1 LPQRPKVLIVGD
13 SISMGYFPHASAAA
27 GERAELLRHDGN
39 GGDSANVLAH
49 LDGWLEQFA
58 DARLV
63 HLNCGLHDI
72 KRDRPGGEHQVPIGR
87 YRENLSAIFERLLSA
102 GRNVVWA
109 TTTPV
114 IDKHHA
120 AARDFDRHEADVLA
134 YNAAAAEVVSS
145 AGAGIDDLHAV
156 VERAGLVKCLAA
168 DGVHMSD
175 AGYRALGRAVAA
187 ACLPAL

>member
-1 LPQRPKVLIVGD
+1 MDEPPKVLIIGD
-13 SISMGYFPHASAAA
+13 SISMGYFPHAAAAA
-27 GERAELLRHDGN
+27 GERLELLRHDGN
-39 GGDSANVLAH
+39 GGDSANVLAQ
-49 LDGWLEQFA
+49 LDQWLAQFPNA
-58 DARLV
+58 ALV

-72 KRDRPGGEHQVPIGR
+72 KLFPPGGEHQVPIDA
-87 YRENLSAIFERLLSA
+87 YRENLRTIFERVRAA
-102 GRNVVWA
+102 GRKAVWA

-120 AARDFDRHEADVLA
+120 AAKDFDRHEADVLA
-134 YNAAAAEVVSS
+134 YNAAAAEIASS

-187 ACLPAL
+187 ACLPVT